1 MKLIIAIVD
10 REDAGAVTRALTRAG
25 FSSTRLATTGGF
37 LGSDNATILVGVD
50 AQRVQE
56 ALGVIKCQSHAR
68 RQLLP
73 KDAGGAYGYHPA
85 TPVEI
90 TVGGATMLVVDVEHF
105 ERI

>member
-10 REDAGAVTRALTRAG
+10 REDAGAVTRGLTQAG

-50 AQRVQE
+50 AERVQA
-56 ALGVIKCQSHAR
+56 ALGVIKSQSHAR

-73 KDAGGAYGYHPA
+73 ADADGAYGYHPA

-90 TVGGATMLVVDVEHF
+90 TVGGATMFVVDVEHF

>member
-10 REDAGAVTRALTRAG
+10 REDAGAVTRGLTQAG

-50 AQRVQE
+50 AERVQA
-56 ALGVIKCQSHAR
+56 ALSVIKSQSHAR

-73 KDAGGAYGYHPA
+73 ADADSGYGYHPA

-90 TVGGATMLVVDVEHF
+90 TVGGATMFVVDVEHF

>member
-10 REDAGAVTRALTRAG
+10 REDAGTVTRALTRAG

-37 LGSDNATILVGVD
+37 LGSDNATILVGADAEKVQTVLSVIKGEAHARKHTVPVGVD
-50 AQRVQE
+50 A
-56 ALGVIKCQSHAR
+56 
-68 RQLLP
+68 
-73 KDAGGAYGYHPA
+73 AYGYHPA

-90 TVGGATMLVVDVEHF
+90 TVGGATMFVVDVEHF

>member
-10 REDAGAVTRALTRAG
+10 REDAGAVTRGLTQAG

-50 AQRVQE
+50 AEKVQG
-56 ALGVIKCQSHAR
+56 ALSVIKSNSHAR
-68 RQLLP
+68 RQILP
-73 KDAGGAYGYHPA
+73 ADSGYGYHPA
-85 TPVEI
+85 APMEI
-90 TVGGATMLVVDVEHF
+90 TVGGATMFVVDVEHF